1 METHLR
7 AKYGVI
13 NLFENQLGF
22 YFFFSNSQEE
32 TNFLEI
38 IQKEKGLLLEKFG
51 NVNLLINEKKISD
64 ENIEIRL
71 KDDEEIL
78 LLKDPIVQNDDKKG
92 E

>member
-7 AKYGVI
+7 AKYGAI